1 MKIFPDHRKIVLP
14 YRADIENLLGAAA
27 QRFETNGAWWLA
39 VPHVEATVRLLR
51 NLGLNAAAPIQ
62 YYYGWAGD
70 SPFDSQRV
78 TADLLT
84 INSRAYV
91 LSEMGVGKTRAALY
105 AFDWLREIGLA
116 RRLLVVAPLST
127 LTKVW
132 EDEIFRYFSHL
143 TTAVIYGD
151 KKRRR
156 KLLANPADVYIINHD
171 GVAVIHDDL
180 WNRPDVDTIIIDE
193 LAEYR
198 NSRARRWKFL
208 RPLVAR
214 AAYAWGL
221 TGSPT
226 PNEPV
231 DAYGQIKL
239 ITPERVGFSAKSFR
253 DQTMRQVSQFKWV
266 PRSDAN
272 DVVLGVMQ
280 PSIRFTRA
288 QCFDLPP
295 TTYGTREIPLDKAA
309 ASAYKK
315 MFDELAI
322 QVKAREVSAANEGVK
337 LSKLLQIAAGFA
349 YDAGGTGCYIGGTAR
364 FREIIEI
371 IEQAEAKV
379 IVFAPF
385 RYFVELVAGVLGAT
399 YRNQVGMIH
408 GDVKK
413 SERDRIFTEFTK
425 GSLRVLVAHP
435 GTMAH
440 GLTLVEANTVV
451 WAAPTTSFR
460 VYEQAN
466 ARVTRS
472 GQTRNTFIIHIQ
484 STKAEDHVYSRLK
497 RKEKMQGAL
506 LDLFEAASA

>member
-1 MKIFPDHRKIVLP
+1 MKVFPEHRKVVLP
-14 YRADIENLLGAAA
+14 YRADVENILGSAAH
-27 QRFETNGAWWLA
+27 RFETNGAWWLA
-39 VPHVEATVRLLR
+39 VPHQEETVKLLR

-78 TADLLT
+78 TSDLLT
-84 INSRAYV
+84 TNSRAYV
-91 LSEMGVGKTRAALY
+91 LSEMGVGKTRAACY
-105 AFDWLREIGLA
+105 AYDWLREIGKA
-116 RRLLVVAPLST
+116 HRLLVVAPLST

-151 KKRRR
+151 KKRRL
-156 KLLANPADVYIINHD
+156 KLLSNPADVYIINHD
-171 GVAVIHDDL
+171 GVAVVH
-180 WNRPDVDTIIIDE
+180 DE
-193 LAEYR
+193 LYRRTDIDVVIVDELGEYR

-208 RPLVAR
+208 RPIIAR

-231 DAYGQIKL
+231 DAYGQVKL

-272 DVVLGVMQ
+272 DTVLGVMQ
-280 PSIRFTRA
+280 PSVRFTRA

-295 TTYGTREIPLDKAA
+295 TTYGAREIPLDKRAA
-309 ASAYKK
+309 QAYKK
-315 MFDELAI
+315 MFDELAV
-322 QVKAREVSAANEGVK
+322 QVRTKQISAANEGVK

-349 YDAGGTGCYIGGTAR
+349 YDSAGTGCFIGGTAR
-364 FREIIEI
+364 FREIIDI
-371 IEQAEAKV
+371 IDQAEAKV

-385 RYFVELVAGVLGAT
+385 RYFVELVAGVLSKRYPGL
-399 YRNQVGMIH
+399 VGMIH

-413 SERDRIFTEFTK
+413 ADRDQIFTEFTK
-425 GSLRVLVAHP
+425 GSMRVLVAHP

-440 GLTLVEANTVV
+440 GLTLVEANTIV

-460 VYEQAN
+460 IYEQAN

-472 GQTRNTFIIHIQ
+472 GQTRNTYIIHIQ

-506 LDLFEAASA
+506 LDLFEQAST